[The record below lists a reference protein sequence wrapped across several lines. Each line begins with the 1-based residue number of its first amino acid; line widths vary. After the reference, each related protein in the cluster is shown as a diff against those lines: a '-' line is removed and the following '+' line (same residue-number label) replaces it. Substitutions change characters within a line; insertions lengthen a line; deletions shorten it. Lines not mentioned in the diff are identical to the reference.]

1 MSDRPLAVIS
11 AYRPSS
17 SMRPA
22 VASLIDDC
30 DVLIVD
36 DGSGD
41 AYAEVFA
48 DAERAGAEVI
58 ALETNSGIAEA
69 LNVGIRRAVAEDR
82 PGVVTFDQ
90 DSSAPPGLVA
100 SLRAV
105 AERGDGEHPGTAVPE
120 FFAEVRQTSAR
131 SVPYRARRVIQSG
144 MYIPT
149 DVVRVVGMLDESLFI
164 DLVDTEFELRCL
176 SAGIEIW
183 AAPGARLGHALGR
196 TVRLRPLAPL
206 PGPRVTT
213 MVSTPFRYYYRV
225 RNRIVVSRRYLRRY
239 PARMLREAV
248 VEIVYVTLVAL
259 SARPRRAMWALI
271 RGGVADAVAGRVG
284 KIAPELAARST
295 AIRWSESRNGH

>member
-17 SMRPA
+17 SMLPA
-22 VASLIDDC
+22 VAALIDDC

-48 DAERAGAEVI
+48 EAERAGAEVV
-58 ALETNSGIAEA
+58 ALETNSGIAHA
-69 LNVGIRRAVAEDR
+69 LNVGIRRAAAQDR

-90 DSSAPPGLVA
+90 DSSAPAGLVA

-105 AERGDGEHPGTAVPE
+105 AERGDGEHPGIAVPE

-131 SVPYRARRVIQSG
+131 GVPYRARRVIQSG

-149 DVVRVVGMLDESLFI
+149 EVVRAVGALDESLFI
-164 DLVDTEFELRCL
+164 DLVDTEYELRCL
-176 SAGIEIW
+176 SAGVEIW
-183 AAPGARLGHALGR
+183 AVPGARLGHALGR
-196 TVRLRPLAPL
+196 TVRLHPLAPL
-206 PGPRVTT
+206 PWPRVTT

-225 RNRIVVSRRYLRRY
+225 RNRIVLSRRYLRRY
-239 PARMLREAV
+239 PGRMLREAV
-248 VEIVYVTLVAL
+248 VEIVYIAVVVL
-259 SARPRRAMWALI
+259 SARPRRTMWALI
-271 RGGVADAVAGRVG
+271 RSGIADAVAGRVG
-284 KIAPELAARST
+284 IIPPALAAASS
-295 AIRWSESRNGH
+295 AIRWSESRNDR